1 MIVERSCYRIPSRRS
16 KMREA
21 NRLAA
26 DYQSRRIE
34 RNMCIVRVK
43 HPPINRFPASSI
55 LTPFPPATPFRAKSS
70 ARVSSSIP
78 ALFFRFSIRKPI
90 SIFLQDLDFETTN
103 YVKKT

>member
-1 MIVERSCYRIPSRRS
+1 
-16 KMREA
+16 MREA

-55 LTPFPPATPFRAKSS
+55 LTPFRTKSS